1 MEQNLN
7 INDLLSFSPMD
18 LAQILNDTFI
28 FDIPC
33 QIETEQELNEVGKML
48 AITSNQYSFLTSML
62 SIVKVNVRKYK
73 RAKAKTSYEDAVDK
87 RDIISYTVDA
97 VKLRHKT
104 LSRLITVKQE
114 RNNELNMSERRQF

>member
-28 FDIPC
+28 FDILC

-62 SIVKVNVRKYK
+62 SIAKVNVRKYK

>member
-1 MEQNLN
+1 LEQNLN

-62 SIVKVNVRKYK
+62 SIAKVNVRKYK
-73 RAKAKTSYEDAVDK
+73 RAKAKTSYEDTVDK

>member
-28 FDIPC
+28 FDIPR

-62 SIVKVNVRKYK
+62 SIAKVNVRKYK
-73 RAKAKTSYEDAVDK
+73 RAKAKASYEDAVDK

>member
-1 MEQNLN
+1 MEQNFN

-28 FDIPC
+28 FDIPE
-33 QIETEQELNEVGKML
+33 QVETEQELNEVGKML
-48 AITSNQYSFLTSML
+48 ARTSNEYSFLISLL
-62 SIVKVNVRKYK
+62 SFAKINVRKYK
-73 RAKAKTSYEDAVDK
+73 RAKAKTTYEDAVDK

>member
-18 LAQILNDTFI
+18 LAQILNNTLI

-62 SIVKVNVRKYK
+62 SIAKVNVRKYK